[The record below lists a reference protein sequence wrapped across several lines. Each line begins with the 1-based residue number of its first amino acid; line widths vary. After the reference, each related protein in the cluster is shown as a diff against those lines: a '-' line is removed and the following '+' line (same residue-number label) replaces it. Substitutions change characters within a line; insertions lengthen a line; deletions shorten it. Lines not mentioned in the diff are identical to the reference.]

1 VFSKVPNIA
10 SSINFISNYFTLKG
24 DNPIERFTG
33 LRGQIEKKEE
43 DSKVMSIIPLFMHAP
58 NADEFLREF
67 FDLYEPFSHIKPV
80 LFIFENRIQLNTVK
94 MELKNKYQWIEES
107 LSKEDGTVDFITYEF
122 PVKNK
127 FKLIFVVKLP
137 MNIINADE
145 TYAMYYLKNF
155 VKDNLQKEKSS
166 VFYFDGR
173 LKDKNFIVK
182 YEDAF
187 LSTPMLLE
195 KKENLIQFVKKYIST

>member
-1 VFSKVPNIA
+1 
-10 SSINFISNYFTLKG
+10 
-24 DNPIERFTG
+24 
-33 LRGQIEKKEE
+33 
-43 DSKVMSIIPLFMHAP
+43 
-58 NADEFLREF
+58 
-67 FDLYEPFSHIKPV
+67 
-80 LFIFENRIQLNTVK
+80 
-94 MELKNKYQWIEES
+94 
-107 LSKEDGTVDFITYEF
+107 
-122 PVKNK
+122 
-127 FKLIFVVKLP
+127 